1 VPDQLDLSAL
11 FLYAVILSAA
21 SFQANGMRNCPVLV
35 RSLGP
40 LVNSRSVGM
49 PVYFDRFELS
59 ASTSDNSCM
68 SGSPAISPSDSIRAE
83 KRAAAGNSVVAAIV
97 ITGLK
102 IAVGFTTGSLG
113 ILSEAAHS
121 GLDLIASLLT
131 FFSVGVSDKPADAD
145 HQYGHG
151 KVENFSAFVETAL
164 LLITCAWIIY
174 EAGLRLFFRHIEIE
188 PSPAAFGVMLFS
200 MAVDWW
206 RSRALGRI
214 ATKYDSQALEADA
227 LHFSTDIW
235 SAGVVV
241 VGLFLVLL
249 GRNYRLDWLRDAD
262 PIAALFVAG
271 VVVSVSWRLARRTVD
286 ALLDAAPPGV
296 RSQIYDAVLRVPG
309 VIEVDR
315 VRIRRAGNR
324 YFADLAVGLART
336 VTFQRSGQLA
346 TAVTESVRRIL
357 PDADV
362 TVQPLPRA
370 QRSENIFDRI
380 RAVATHKNLN
390 VHDISVQD
398 LAGHLHVEQHIEL
411 DERMTLKQAHDQ
423 VTELEADMRRDV
435 PEIADI
441 LTHIESEPATIETPE
456 ELVGDAELEHRLRTV
471 AAQFPEILDVHEFIF
486 KRVRGRL
493 YLSCHCTLSDSLT
506 LARVHDIQT
515 ELEIRFKQDAPE
527 LFRVLIHPEPST
539 DNRR

>member
-1 VPDQLDLSAL
+1 
-11 FLYAVILSAA
+11 
-21 SFQANGMRNCPVLV
+21 
-35 RSLGP
+35 
-40 LVNSRSVGM
+40 
-49 PVYFDRFELS
+49 
-59 ASTSDNSCM
+59 M
-68 SGSPAISPSDSIRAE
+68 SGTPALYSPSAMRAE
-83 KRAAAGNSVVAAIV
+83 KRAVAGNSVLAALL
-97 ITGLK
+97 ITGGK
-102 IAVGFTTGSLG
+102 IVVGVTTGSLG

-121 GLDLIASLLT
+121 ALDLIAALLT
-131 FFSVGVSDKPADAD
+131 YLSVGVSDKPADAE

-151 KVENFSAFVETAL
+151 KVENFSAFVETGL
-164 LLITCAWIIY
+164 LLLTCIWVIY
-174 EAGLRLFFRHIEIE
+174 EAIVRLFFRRVEVE
-188 PSPAAFGVMLFS
+188 PSIWAFVVMLVS
-200 MAVDWW
+200 IAVDVW

-227 LHFSTDIW
+227 LHFSTDVW

-241 VGLFLVLL
+241 VGLALIVA
-249 GRNYRLDWLRDAD
+249 GRVYHLDWLRMAD

-271 VVVSVSWRLARRTVD
+271 VIVSVSWRLARRTID
-286 ALLDAAPPGV
+286 ALLDAAPAGV
-296 RSQIYDAVLRVPG
+296 LSQITDAVLRVDG
-309 VIEVDR
+309 VLEVGR

-336 VTFQRSGQLA
+336 VTFQRSEQLVA
-346 TAVTESVRRIL
+346 AVTAAVHDIL

-380 RAVATHKNLN
+380 RAVATRHNLN

-398 LAGHLHVEQHIEL
+398 LAGRLHVEQHVEL
-411 DERMTLKQAHDQ
+411 DERMSLKSAHDQ
-423 VTELEADMRRDV
+423 VTELEADMRHDV

-441 LTHIESEPATIETPE
+441 LTHIESEPATIETGD
-456 ELVGDAELEHRLRTV
+456 ELVRDADLERRLKV
-471 AAQFPEILDVHEFIF
+471 AASQFPEILDVHEFII

-493 YLSCHCTLSDSLT
+493 YVSCHCTLSDDLS